1 MALDL
6 AYICIIVL
14 NRCHFSLIN
23 KLGYSIE
30 TQRRTQGVSTIR
42 LKPSVSLIFPAASIL
57 FASALKSG
65 MQESASSSTLLK
77 VGGIETRSTSEIYY
91 GFWPLTRKKALPK
104 SLLYCRQARTA
115 IFYSTKVK
123 CCCKLNKYCLLSNHT
138 NFKKFCYNPPSY
150 TNY

>member
-77 VGGIETRSTSEIYY
+77 VGEIETRSTSEIYY
-91 GFWPLTRKKALPK
+91 GF
-104 SLLYCRQARTA
+104 
-115 IFYSTKVK
+115 
-123 CCCKLNKYCLLSNHT
+123 
-138 NFKKFCYNPPSY
+138 
-150 TNY
+150 